1 VVPVDLRS
9 GGRTLAARL
18 FRPSRPA
25 GPGVLFVHG
34 LYSSQAGYEE
44 RAEALVR
51 RIGAVCLTFDLGG
64 HDESEGLVD
73 ALSISDHLEDVF
85 AAYDRLAA
93 ESDVDP
99 SRIGVAAASY
109 GAFLAALLVARRPV
123 ARLAIR
129 APALY
134 ADSELDVPLGA
145 RVETADIPE
154 TSAALEALERF
165 PGPVLIV
172 ESEKDEVVPA
182 DMTAAYR
189 RARPDAE
196 HVTIA
201 GARHHLS
208 RHEWRAAFLTVLLEF
223 FQDL

>member
-1 VVPVDLRS
+1 MVPVDLRS

-18 FRPSRPA
+18 FRPASA
-25 GPGVLFVHG
+25 SGPGILFVHG
-34 LYSSQAGYEE
+34 LHSNQEGYRE
-44 RAEALVR
+44 RAEALVE
-51 RIGAVCLTFDLGG
+51 RIGAVCLTFDLAG
-64 HDESEGLVD
+64 HGDSEGVRD
-73 ALSISDHLEDVF
+73 ALSIDDHLEDVF

-109 GAFLAALLVARRPV
+109 GAFLAALLVGRRHV

-134 ADSELDVPLGA
+134 ADSEFDIPLGA
-145 RVETADIPE
+145 REESEDPPE
-154 TSAALEALERF
+154 TSAALDALERF
-165 PGPVLIV
+165 SGPVLIV
-172 ESEKDEVVPA
+172 ESENDEDVPA
-182 DMTAAYR
+182 GMIAAYR

-201 GARHHLS
+201 GAGHQLS
-208 RHEWRAAFLTVLLEF
+208 RPEWRAEFLAALLDF